1 MIELPSITMM
11 TLLANLP
18 TINFIHAEEVTS
30 LSRIGVLA
38 FGAFVLS
45 MALTPVYT
53 RLAFKY
59 KFWKQQRT
67 DAVTGEKAPVYAKL
81 HAAKHRGNI
90 PTMGG
95 VVTIVAIALITLTF
109 NFSRSQTWL
118 PLFVLVAAG
127 LVGLF
132 DDYLNIRAQGLG
144 LGVAGLRAK
153 IKFSLIFSVATAAA
167 LYFYYKLGYHLI
179 HIPAVGD
186 FSIGWL
192 YIPLFIALVVSTANA
207 VNITDGLDGLGGGLL
222 STTFGVYAVIAYFQ
236 GNYGIAGFCA
246 TVVGALLTFT
256 WFNIYPARFF
266 MGDAGA
272 FGLGTALGVIVMLTN
287 TVVVFPI
294 IAAVFVMEAASSAI
308 QILSKKFRGKK
319 VFLSAPLHH
328 HLEAVGWPETK
339 ITMRFWVIGQVTAAL
354 GLTLALLGNKVQ

>member
-1 MIELPSITMM
+1 MSF
-11 TLLANLP
+11 LP
-18 TINFIHAEEVTS
+18 TINFIHAQEVTS
-30 LSRIGVLA
+30 LSRIGILA
-38 FGAFVLS
+38 FGSFVLS

-67 DAVTGEKAPVYAKL
+67 EAVTGEKAPVYAKL
-81 HAAKHRGNI
+81 HAAKHKGNI

-95 VVTIVAIALITLTF
+95 VVTIVAIALVTLLL

-132 DDYLNIRAQGLG
+132 DDYLNIRASGTK
-144 LGVAGLRAK
+144 LGVAGMRAT
-153 IKFSLIFSVATAAA
+153 IKFSLIFGLALVGG
-167 LYFYYKLGYHLI
+167 LYFYYKLGYNMIHL
-179 HIPAVGD
+179 PAVGD

-192 YIPLFIALVVSTANA
+192 YIPLFIVLVVSTANA
-207 VNITDGLDGLGGGLL
+207 VNITDGLDGLSGGLL
-222 STTFGVYAVIAYFQ
+222 STAYGVYAVIAYFQ
-236 GNYGIAGFCA
+236 GSYGIAGFCA

-266 MGDAGA
+266 MGDSGA
-272 FGLGTALGVIVMLTN
+272 FALGTALGVIVMLTN

-294 IAAVFVMEAASSAI
+294 IAAVFVMEAGSSVV

-319 VFLSAPLHH
+319 VFVSAPLHH
-328 HLEAVGWPETK
+328 HLEAIGWPETK
-339 ITMRFWVIGQVTAAL
+339 VTMRLWVIGQVVGAL
-354 GLTLALLGNKVQ
+354 GLVLALLGNKVS